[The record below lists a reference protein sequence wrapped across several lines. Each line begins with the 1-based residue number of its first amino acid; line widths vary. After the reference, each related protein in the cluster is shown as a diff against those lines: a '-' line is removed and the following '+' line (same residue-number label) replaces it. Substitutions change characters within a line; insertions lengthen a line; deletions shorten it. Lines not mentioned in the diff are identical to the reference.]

1 MSKKLTVRG
10 RAYNGRPAENEE
22 NTAVNSQA
30 ITAIVSA
37 SLCRLYAA
45 PEADGAKRGLRDI
58 EKRQPIPTRVITPVY
73 SRDPHS
79 TMPLWDRAGAHNRWE
94 IRSKLTLPKG
104 NQVWGFRDRG
114 RNAWLVE
121 VQDKH
126 RDATRATSAATPWTR
141 SRVEEA
147 VPRRTVACV
156 MRPLFSIS
164 VRHERSPIDRHCNVA
179 YPTRGRSLRQQ
190 G

>member
-10 RAYNGRPAENEE
+10 RAVNGRPAENEE

-45 PEADGAKRGLRDI
+45 PEADGAKRGLWDI

-104 NQVWGFRDRG
+104 NQVWGFRDRVEMRGWWKFRTRMVTRRG
-114 RNAWLVE
+114 RQA
-121 VQDKH
+121 
-126 RDATRATSAATPWTR
+126 P
-141 SRVEEA
+141 
-147 VPRRTVACV
+147 PRRGHGHV
-156 MRPLFSIS
+156 
-164 VRHERSPIDRHCNVA
+164 
-179 YPTRGRSLRQQ
+179 
-190 G
+190 